1 MLHGIATKQKTR
13 SREAGSSYQ
22 SSPGP
27 SPKNRPDFG
36 SEEEREGPTADRKAK
51 LRMPSTKNGHI
62 KERKKTPEPCS
73 YIEKSET
80 HRLGGELRP

>member
-1 MLHGIATKQKTR
+1 MDKK
-13 SREAGSSYQ
+13 
-22 SSPGP
+22 
-27 SPKNRPDFG
+27 RPDFG

-51 LRMPSTKNGHI
+51 LRIPSTKNGHI

-80 HRLGGELRP
+80 HRLGGETAESSDLRFIDNLDS